1 MLRRNFLA
9 GAASAV
15 YASAIVAY
23 SPAWSSGRRNDWQR
37 LFNGVDLE
45 GWTFKQEGIGSVD
58 LTNVVSVDDETIR
71 FLMGEYDQPLSPPG
85 YIATRDEFSNYH
97 FRFEYRWGTRRWPPR
112 ALQPR
117 NSGILYHL
125 GREREGKL
133 FPQGVELQ
141 LQEGNVGDAIMID
154 TLAVQ
159 GPLLG
164 GTPLWPNWIPAFPK
178 TYSDPITAGGYSR
191 QWHRRHFD
199 FARDDGWNTID
210 LIAFEDQSVHLVNG
224 RIVNPLFHMRRT
236 SKDGELNP
244 LTSGRIALE
253 FEWAEVEFRKV
264 EIRGLSASEIQLIR
278 EQGSY

>member
-164 GTPLWPNWIPAFPK
+164 GTPLWPNWIPAVTK